1 MESKIFHKFNLD
13 SFIRS
18 AHLYWYTFGIVYSS
32 VKNQAPNWPFTIYRS
47 CARCQCS
54 EHVGTP
60 FLPFRN
66 IQHGRKTTPNHLI
79 MYREEK
85 ALTWQCR
92 RFIKNISYEIES
104 IFLNFFSVKSSFIG
118 IDMGVFVN
126 VHLVKK
132 YDEDFLKQMKKW
144 NYFVANEYFDSK
156 EYPVFLVFVTA
167 QLPLHSGYGRRH
179 GGLL

>member
-1 MESKIFHKFNLD
+1 MESKIFHKFNLE

-85 ALTWQCR
+85 ALTWHCR

-118 IDMGVFVN
+118 IDMCVCECVPGKEVWWSIIQ
-126 VHLVKK
+126 VKL
-132 YDEDFLKQMKKW
+132 FCR
-144 NYFVANEYFDSK
+144 NEYFDSK
-156 EYPVFLVFVTA
+156 EYPVFLAFVTD
-167 QLPLHSGYGRRH
+167 QLPLHSGYRRRH